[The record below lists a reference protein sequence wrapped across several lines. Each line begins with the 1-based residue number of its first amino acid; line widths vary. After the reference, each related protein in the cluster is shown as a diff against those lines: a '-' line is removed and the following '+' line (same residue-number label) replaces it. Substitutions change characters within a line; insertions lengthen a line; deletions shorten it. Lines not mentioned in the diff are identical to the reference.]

1 MLEVSKK
8 PIRKE
13 RSHQSPSKNDLILPS
28 KTEKNYANSTK
39 KDISNI
45 IDFIKQKNRFI
56 LQNSFDIKGTR
67 EFLASKEVA
76 MRVIKL
82 NDEIIEE
89 DKKNNEDF
97 VIKGINNSNIGN
109 DMTKNKHNLKN
120 KISGVPVKA
129 KFKSNKEIFYDIDF
143 KKFKKELKNTKEN
156 LNSKGTNGKLI
167 HKKKSKHK
175 KTIKSHIES
184 PGKNRNFYSSKKE
197 FGRNLLSVYASPKKI
212 HSSNILPQK
221 HIQSQFLFSEI
232 NKKLMADD
240 ELNLSGI
247 DENND
252 RNLTCKHN
260 IKEIYYS
267 DINNDSK
274 FKNKLKNKIAKDMF
288 EDDKSQSKNQDIIC
302 PNNSD
307 KESLLSILSD
317 LM

>member
-8 PIRKE
+8 LIRKE
-13 RSHQSPSKNDLILPS
+13 RSHQSPSKNDLILPF

-56 LQNSFDIKGTR
+56 LQNSFDTKGTR

-97 VIKGINNSNIGN
+97 VIKGINNSNIGK
-109 DMTKNKHNLKN
+109 DMAKNKHKLKN
-120 KISGVPVKA
+120 KISGVPIKA

-197 FGRNLLSVYASPKKI
+197 FGRNQLSVSTSPKKI
-212 HSSNILPQK
+212 HSSNILPL

-252 RNLTCKHN
+252 RNSTCKHN

-267 DINNDSK
+267 DINNESK
-274 FKNKLKNKIAKDMF
+274 FKNKLKNNIAKEIF
-288 EDDKSQSKNQDIIC
+288 EDDKSQSKNKDIIC

-307 KESLLSILSD
+307 KESLISILSD

>member
-8 PIRKE
+8 LIRKE

-45 IDFIKQKNRFI
+45 TDFIKQKNRFI
-56 LQNSFDIKGTR
+56 LQNSFDTKGTR

-109 DMTKNKHNLKN
+109 DMAKNKHKLKN

-143 KKFKKELKNTKEN
+143 KKFKKEFKNTKEN

-197 FGRNLLSVYASPKKI
+197 FGRNQLSVSTSPKKI
-212 HSSNILPQK
+212 HSSNILPL

-252 RNLTCKHN
+252 RNSTCKHN

-274 FKNKLKNKIAKDMF
+274 FKNKLKNNIVKEIF
-288 EDDKSQSKNQDIIC
+288 EDDKSQSKNKDIIC

-307 KESLLSILSD
+307 KESLISILSD